1 LSNINK
7 NATFVFCKKKKF
19 GEKGASRKSPP
30 AAAGWTLELQLQF
43 AVTARSKASFTGLG
57 VFFSPSVLSPVVDEG
72 AKSIHSFIQTTTTC
86 LLLILGEIVY
96 N

>member
-1 LSNINK
+1 M
-7 NATFVFCKKKKF
+7 FCKKRNLERRAPA
-19 GEKGASRKSPP
+19 EKAPP